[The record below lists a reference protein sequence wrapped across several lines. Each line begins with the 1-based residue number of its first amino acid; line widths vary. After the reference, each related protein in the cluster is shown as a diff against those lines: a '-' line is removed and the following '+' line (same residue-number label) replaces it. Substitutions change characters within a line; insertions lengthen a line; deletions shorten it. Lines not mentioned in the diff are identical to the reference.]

1 MSQRDRLIRCGRELI
16 LGIGI
21 DCDCTPGN
29 YAAIEFRR
37 IAGI

>member
-1 MSQRDRLIRCGRELI
+1 MSQLDRLIRCGRELI
-16 LGIGI
+16 LGIGT
-21 DCDCTPGN
+21 DHHCNPGS